1 MLEDKQ
7 DLLEAKF
14 DSLVLE
20 LEEYKAAAKT
30 LGAKNREIDDLK
42 AKVRHLEAVLAV
54 KSGVKVTN
62 GDALVTS
69 GGMTSGERSVEERL
83 RDWDKDM
90 RKVKSDLGELMIVYD
105 DLQVQK
111 FDQCVICCLYGE
123 GSPRLDLE
131 YPVYGVHERADEG
144 AFTSVV
150 VLTTG
155 FPSGFR

>member
-54 KSGVKVTN
+54 KNGVKAAN
-62 GDALVTS
+62 GESLVTS
-69 GGMTSGERSVEERL
+69 GGVTSGERSVEERL

-105 DLQVQK
+105 DLQVRK
-111 FDQCVICCLYGE
+111 
-123 GSPRLDLE
+123 
-131 YPVYGVHERADEG
+131 
-144 AFTSVV
+144 
-150 VLTTG
+150 
-155 FPSGFR
+155 SGRWYK

>member
-1 MLEDKQ
+1 MYFLQTVTSTIVEYCIINVSSFPFHVLEDKQ

-54 KSGVKVTN
+54 KNGVKVTN

-105 DLQVQK
+105 DLQVSQV
-111 FDQCVICCLYGE
+111 C
-123 GSPRLDLE
+123 
-131 YPVYGVHERADEG
+131 
-144 AFTSVV
+144 
-150 VLTTG
+150 
-155 FPSGFR
+155 